1 MVTAPEVVAIPT
13 ADAPRTAL
21 DAVLVRVRALCRR
34 RLLWLEQLGS
44 EGPAEQGAAT
54 SSHGLRRALLDLDS
68 PEAEQ
73 RFFAHHHRA
82 QELLETSEWHEA
94 WIDGQDS
101 NRLRRLYEALGLERC
116 EADLLQVCLASALD
130 PGLAEVYGALN
141 GLDTRAAPTE
151 PLAARLCGYGRAVM
165 WSPSG
170 ALSRW
175 QVIEAEE
182 SSSGE
187 PPTLR
192 VDPYVLSYLQGRS
205 ELDPELL
212 SCCASHDSVSEPL
225 AAWPVR
231 EVAARVAAA
240 IERGVPSRVQIIGP
254 PLSGRKTFAACI
266 AAALGSP
273 LAVVD
278 TARVNAAQWERVRT
292 RVQRQALL
300 HGGAVAWLGADARR
314 GLDPEPG
321 VLPLEFAIV
330 ESADDLAPAVGW
342 HEERFS
348 MPPLSSSERRALW
361 LRFIPAARTW
371 PAARLRHLSERFAA
385 TVGEIAHVAA
395 QGTDRFDEVCRL
407 TRELSRGRLGEL
419 AALLDCPFS
428 RGDLH
433 VSLELGK
440 LLDEFLYEARER
452 VGFWEQP
459 GARRLFPRGTG
470 LIGLMAGPPGTGK
483 TMAAQVIAA
492 ELGLDLFRIDL
503 ASTVN
508 KYIGETA
515 KNLRRVFARAAE
527 MNAVLLFDEADAL
540 FSKRTE
546 VRDSHDRYANADTN
560 YLLQL
565 VEDYP
570 GVALLATN
578 KRQNM
583 DEAFVRRVRYLMYFP
598 RPEPPQRL
606 AIWRLVVSEL
616 AGAACAEALADDLER
631 LAQKAPLTGA
641 QIKNAVLAA
650 VFLSRQAG
658 RRLAVEDIR
667 RGLDRELSNQGRSF
681 SLEPKGGSG

>member
-1 MVTAPEVVAIPT
+1 MAAVPELVPIPP
-13 ADAPRTAL
+13 AEAPRTAL
-21 DAVLVRVRALCRR
+21 EAVLARVRALCRR
-34 RLLWLEQLGS
+34 RLLWLEHLASQRT
-44 EGPAEQGAAT
+44 AEQTAAA
-54 SSHGLRRALLDLDS
+54 SSEGLRRALLDLDS
-68 PEAEQ
+68 PEEER
-73 RFFAHHHRA
+73 RFFAQHRRA
-82 QELLETSEWHEA
+82 EELFKAAERYDD
-94 WIDGQDS
+94 WIRGQNS
-101 NRLRRLYEALGLERC
+101 NRLGRLYEALGLERS
-116 EADLLQVCLASALD
+116 ETDLLQVCLASTLD

-151 PLAARLCGYGRAVM
+151 SLAARLCGYGRAVM

-170 ALSRW
+170 ALRRW

-187 PPTLR
+187 PPALR
-192 VDPYVLSYLQGRS
+192 VDPYILSYLQGGS

-212 SCCASHDSVSEPL
+212 SCCAALDCSREPL
-225 AAWPVR
+225 ATWPVR

-266 AAALGSP
+266 AGALGSP
-273 LAVVD
+273 LAVIDTTRVD
-278 TARVNAAQWERVRT
+278 PAQWERVRT
-292 RVQRQALL
+292 RAQRQALL
-300 HGGAVAWLGADARR
+300 HGCAVAWMGADARR
-314 GLDPEPG
+314 GLDAEPG
-321 VLPLEFAIV
+321 LLSLEFTIV

-348 MPPLSSSERRALW
+348 MPPLSSSERRTLW
-361 LRFIPAARTW
+361 LRFVPAARTW
-371 PAARLRHLSERFAA
+371 PSDRLRHLSERFAA

-395 QGTDRFDEVCRL
+395 QGTDRFDEVCKL

-419 AALLDCPFS
+419 AALIDCPFTRS
-428 RGDLH
+428 DLH
-433 VSLELGK
+433 VPLELGK

-515 KNLRRVFARAAE
+515 KNLRRVFSRAAE

-540 FSKRTE
+540 FSKRTD

-583 DEAFVRRVRYLMYFP
+583 DEAFVRRVRYVMYFP
-598 RPEPPQRL
+598 RPEPAQRL
-606 AIWRLVVSEL
+606 AIWKLVVSEL
-616 AGAACAEALADDLER
+616 AGPASAETLSDDLER

-658 RRLAVEDIR
+658 RPLAVEDVH
-667 RGLDRELSNQGRSF
+667 RGLDRELANQGRSLN
-681 SLEPKGGSG
+681 LEPTGGRG